1 MDKILPSLI
10 DLVPE
15 ALASFKKINELGPKA
30 DVLLQ
35 RFTDIAPK
43 AELVLDNIN
52 KLAPELT
59 TNTQTVLRDIKTLK
73 PLIEASVKSMLAIVF
88 LSIIAAG
95 VLAATK
101 AASIKEKDKES
112 ENSTMQIGYSIS
124 SALLFLGIIISLVLV
139 GKALRHFSHVA
150 PPTTTTSMPNLTR

>member
-1 MDKILPSLI
+1 MDKVLPSLI
-10 DLVPE
+10 ELVPE
-15 ALASFKKINELGPKA
+15 ALASFKKINELEPKV

-35 RFTDIAPK
+35 RFTDIVPK

-52 KLAPELT
+52 KLAPEALT
-59 TNTQTVLRDIKTLK
+59 VASKTQDVLHDMNTLK

-88 LSIIAAG
+88 LFIIAAG

-139 GKALRHFSHVA
+139 GKALRHITHPA
-150 PPTTTTSMPNLTR
+150 DLTH